1 MTQAP
6 APLRVVPARLED
18 APALLALRKAV
29 LAEGRWFATHVDEHS
44 GGLDQA
50 RATIHALGQQPNG
63 LMLAAWEGDDLVGL
77 LAVHGER
84 LARMRHLGRL
94 EMMVAA
100 PFRGRGIGGAMLASC
115 LRWAEANPMLR
126 KISLAVFAD
135 NDRAV
140 ALYQSHGFVQEGRR
154 EGEYLLEDGSVR
166 ADLLMAREV

>member
-1 MTQAP
+1 
-6 APLRVVPARLED
+6 
-18 APALLALRKAV
+18 
-29 LAEGRWFATHVDEHS
+29 
-44 GGLDQA
+44 
-50 RATIHALGQQPNG
+50 
-63 LMLAAWEGDDLVGL
+63 
-77 LAVHGER
+77 
-84 LARMRHLGRL
+84 MRHLGRL